1 MSEIRF
7 HFIHLPF
14 RLHTSECRDKT
25 CLNSLILKQDK
36 SGLLSGEIEGIKLS
50 NRNYAE
56 GVSAKMIIP

>member
-14 RLHTSECRDKT
+14 RLHTSQCRDK
-25 CLNSLILKQDK
+25 LFKLAELKQDK